1 MFIKYTRLRISSPM
15 ISVPVKLLSCR
26 GISFV
31 NHSILLNNQFN
42 ICRWNTRELRQ
53 RRNMLRLKKR
63 NILQNLTNRTLLQTR
78 QTNIVDKNKET
89 ILKNDGYWAEIKL

>member
-31 NHSILLNNQFN
+31 NHSIPLNNQFN

-53 RRNMLRLKKR
+53 RRNMLRLKKTEYIAEF
-63 NILQNLTNRTLLQTR
+63 NKSNLASNSSDEYCR
-78 QTNIVDKNKET
+78 
-89 ILKNDGYWAEIKL
+89 